1 MKIETLP
8 TQLVPQLDM
17 TRLMT
22 RLSKGPLLVPDN
34 DLILSNRSTLYKH
47 GLACGGKIKVLKKTL
62 ITGKESKEVY
72 EISFHE

>member
-22 RLSKGPLLVPDN
+22 RLSKGPMLVPDD
-34 DLILSNRSTLYKH
+34 DLVLSNRSTLYKQ
-47 GLACGGKIKVLKKTL
+47 GLACGGKIKVLKKSILTKGG
-62 ITGKESKEVY
+62 TTEVY